1 VQKANILEAAAK
13 EANERA
19 EKMEE
24 KQRIF
29 QKKLNE
35 KVESYEMR

>member
-35 KVESYEMR
+35 KV